1 MTNSDYDMDAS
12 SSYESENP
20 WTIEIN
26 PQNESLSLGLSNA
39 IEILESPSS
48 ANTPS
53 SVYKIDDVTCISKI
67 SDESVEPCNFMERD
81 AAAIST
87 NGFIVGLPSVQLLN
101 RDCTKHICSVSL
113 DGRPELVAFNRDST
127 FVVVGDSFGY
137 MHFIHVE
144 TGFHVFSQSIHEFQ
158 SEDEGDHQGNVF
170 KALHF
175 TSPEKSQTE
184 DLLVVLKNHVLYR
197 FSNINLNALQEA
209 LYTNDTARCLEIKD
223 SIQLE
228 ETDLGQSETS
238 PHQLDINDLITT
250 YDKRGSTI
258 IVAGKGNASLSIWR
272 RDVPQSGNEHPRT
285 KLVDSVQRVLD
296 GVGIV
301 KLRISS
307 GGKFLLALDENGD
320 ITVWDRRTLVML
332 RQYHNTQIADFDLLP
347 SSIVKAGMGT
357 PITDTLPSLITLT
370 KPDQKNGRYLQII
383 SLNQFHITHRMQV
396 SDACWLVRYQGKAEN
411 CSDSIFFVEGVLEAG
426 GDGEESISRMF
437 IRSLS
442 ETMPLTRFQQLI
454 LSRKY
459 LEAEAFADQYGL
471 DLQVALKA
479 KLTNILNESFN
490 ISGDNNELLSS
501 DVNADTII
509 HDLSKVEDD
518 AFVIDFA
525 LQIVFPDYQNTYKLL
540 TYARSLV
547 HSLESKKTTTASSSS
562 VFNVHQAFRR
572 LGTWQLIGFI
582 THETPS
588 GTESQGFDGR
598 KWQTFR
604 TSNMIDEARDLIA
617 KGRVKQA
624 MVIWRRHHIDEK
636 LVEHVDEILCN
647 MPENTPASEFISWI
661 RNEVMM
667 PVQRMEDRVKLAMW
681 IEQRARLL
689 ELKEKKPHNALEVIR
704 LLDVQNNSAN
714 DLHAE
719 AQSKNIL
726 FCTPATPAR
735 YVESTIFLAS
745 TASYSTFGIE
755 SNVSSSGAS
764 SLRKQLED
772 LVYLWDKHDFKLS
785 LSEYS
790 QETPG
795 SIAMEL
801 LDRIAAPELLADTV
815 EKHFKPY
822 TMKNELSSDDLLV
835 EYCMEVMDN
844 GAGIGKT
851 LSNAPWEVRVLS
863 ILECISS
870 AESRLDVVLE
880 LMRRTPVPWSDTI
893 DQVIIKS
900 LEGPALRR
908 TEELRE
914 QYRLM
919 QLKSML
925 LRYGIKV
932 FNISDLALAK
942 GLVSFIAAQVD
953 VETAMDDALQVV
965 HAYHHLNELQ
975 AYVLRLQNL
984 CSAKKLD
991 CLVDLLDNLMN
1002 QEPNQ
1007 SYDNPQLTTYRASQ
1021 EVLVWLI
1028 EIVESIREF
1037 KENDHYSD
1045 DAVDTFKWAIE
1056 AAVVITKFISS
1067 RPALREFSSTQAYDA
1082 YLSSAQQIH
1091 CLATLFNEYEI
1102 ILTIEELQKEGAKHQ
1117 IARSVIEKICAQQS
1131 SKGKGKRGPASQA
1144 STKTSHNVQ
1153 TAVFR
1158 LSDLL
1163 GITRHELKGILAEE
1177 AASHGDL
1184 RTTFLICKEMYDK
1197 HPDNSTA
1204 EFLRKIAFLITKYAN
1219 ENGPDVFQSNGFGNT
1234 NIPLSL
1240 KIQQLAQQAT
1250 LLCTDDL
1257 MSECLDQF
1265 TTFELQHTIF
1275 AQTENGDYGSLVRQ
1289 VGKMTLNPQAPAAPG
1304 GAGGSSSSVN
1314 MFLSANLMEEEQTD
1328 SMDSDDRFADDLFQE
1343 HYFETGLVLKTEEA
1357 MEHATLFALDC
1368 CKNSR
1373 NPRPQNGTSGK
1384 SKSKSIDDSISY
1396 DLSAKML
1403 GDYLKDNRNY
1413 QTALSV
1419 FQRSQE
1425 QTLRRIIGF
1434 EEEATIED
1442 LDTSRYNEI
1451 LEICVQKV
1459 LSSRYID
1466 NMLALG
1472 YTISLP
1478 LEEAFKSY
1486 KAGLATVGSDYH
1498 RLIKF
1503 AAIGLGCATVWEQRG
1518 FYVNCKQLAANAR
1531 WWHQLK
1537 ILDIPFDD
1545 AQFRASKHS
1554 EYQRKLVPL
1563 LMEKTNLDILTVLEF
1578 GRAYDLEDDYSYLEY
1593 VRKLILSG
1601 PEESYQSQVVGVV
1614 DDIVNKEKLLHL
1626 LISQCVPRISPYD
1639 YERLQFVF
1647 QQIIQL
1653 LPDHADSKTAITIL
1667 DILINYTRLSSPNLD
1682 ELSDAVRIID
1692 GAEIALS
1699 PEDVPELRKR
1709 FPLSLRRVPFHTII
1723 EEPWKILKY
1732 ELTEETIPKLLPLTL
1747 PLGIHPDQFYGSVI
1761 DNLLAKL
1768 KLAKGDGESE
1778 PTETCTK
1785 LKFSDFKG
1793 LILKIRDTELAISSA
1808 KYVADGFFC
1817 GVDKIQALKTA
1828 VHLSEKWLQKINSGA
1843 ENEET
1848 KILEERASVA
1858 LGRLKDSLA
1867 RTETEHQLRSVKFTN
1882 FLHLVPQ
1889 PLELICQLYAQQ
1901 SEEALVNKESIDIHH
1916 LTSEIATRHSLDIDK
1931 VRQYLLTTWL
1941 TQDLELQSDEAE
1953 TCLPSMRIQAN
1964 STMNSRAEI
1973 SLQMRILYL
1982 LQCGVLESNVGFL
1995 LNFAYQ
2001 QKSTQKVTT
2010 LTRVRSLSVLFQ
2022 LASPQEIARVHNYQ
2036 EVRAYLQMLLY
2047 LADFEDLR
2055 ISQTLKE
2062 FNACDKEAFARSLWV
2077 KHSDEPKVVQ
2087 LVCNLCVDYKIHD
2100 MALWESALHKLI
2112 KFRLFN
2118 YLLGIIEYVSLVPE
2132 LSQMPSLPQLWNDVL
2147 KGCFES
2153 VLKSSQRSK
2162 QTTPELESLKNQA
2175 ILLLQ
2180 KCPFFLELD
2189 LPTFFQLFDK
2199 LGTPELVLSAYC
2211 ALPMVQPVNEKIRSL
2226 IDLIPS
2232 GELVPLLNRLNP
2244 GLNKG
2249 PLERV
2254 SYCINKTPVIH
2265 AIYERIE
2272 DEHGYEK
2279 LLRTTHLKSFV
2290 NYLIDTD
2297 QLENLVLATL
2307 EMDKEN
2313 EAREL
2318 VHWYYKRWD
2327 SKVKK
2332 ISEDGEE
2339 IDLLDEYLDSK
2350 QLVEQ

>member
-1 MTNSDYDMDAS
+1 MSESDYDMSAS
-12 SSYESENP
+12 SSYENDNL
-20 WTIEIN
+20 WTVV
-26 PQNESLSLGLSNA
+26 QNAQTESLSLGLSNA
-39 IEILESPSS
+39 IEILTKSGST
-48 ANTPS
+48 NTPN
-53 SVYKIDDVTCISKI
+53 SVYKIDDVTCISKM
-67 SDESVEPCNFMERD
+67 SDELTDPCNFMERD

-101 RDCTKHICSVSL
+101 RDCTKHICSISL

-127 FVVVGDSFGY
+127 FVVIGDSFGY
-137 MHFIHVE
+137 MHFVHVE
-144 TGFHVFSQSIHEFQ
+144 TGFHVFSQAIHEFQ
-158 SEDEGDHQGNVF
+158 PETEEDHAENAF

-175 TSPEKSQTE
+175 TSPETSQTE
-184 DLLVVLKNHVLYR
+184 DLLVVLKNHILYR
-197 FSNINLNALQEA
+197 FSNINLSALQEA
-209 LYTNDTARCLEIKD
+209 LQTNDTARCLEIKNA
-223 SIQLE
+223 IELE

-238 PHQLDINDLITT
+238 PHQLGIFDLITT

-272 RDVPQSGNEHPRT
+272 REFPKPGDGYPRT
-285 KLVDSVQRVLD
+285 KLVDTVQRVLG

-307 GGKFLLALDENGD
+307 GGKFLLALDEDGD
-320 ITVWDRRTLVML
+320 ITVWDRRSLIMI

-347 SSIVKAGMGT
+347 SSVVKAGMGT
-357 PITDTLPSLITLT
+357 PITDTLPSLIALS
-370 KPDQKNGRYLQII
+370 KPDQNNGRQLQII
-383 SLNQFHITHRMQV
+383 SLNQFHVTHRMPV

-411 CSDSIFFVEGVLEAG
+411 CSDSIYFIEGVLEAA
-426 GDGEESISRMF
+426 GDGAESISHMF
-437 IRSLS
+437 VRSLS
-442 ETMPLTRFQQLI
+442 ETLPLTRFQQLI
-454 LSRKY
+454 LNRKY
-459 LEAEAFADQYGL
+459 TEAEAFAEQYGL

-490 ISGDNNELLSS
+490 ASGQNIDGFVSGLN
-501 DVNADTII
+501 VDTLI
-509 HDLSKVEDD
+509 HDLSKIEDD

-525 LQIVFPDYQNTYKLL
+525 LQIVFPNYQNTYKLL
-540 TYARSLV
+540 AYARSLV
-547 HSLESKKTTTASSSS
+547 YAIESKKATTASSVS

-582 THETPS
+582 THETPRGIETQS
-588 GTESQGFDGR
+588 FNGKD
-598 KWQTFR
+598 WQAFR
-604 TSNMIDEARDLIA
+604 TSNMVEVARNLVA
-617 KGRVKQA
+617 KGRIKQA

-647 MPENTPASEFISWI
+647 MPDNTPASEFISWI
-661 RNEVMM
+661 RNEIMM
-667 PVQRMEDRVKLAMW
+667 PIQRMEDRVKLATW

-704 LLDVQNNSAN
+704 LLENQSSSTN
-714 DLHAE
+714 DIHVE

-726 FCTPATPAR
+726 FSTPATPAR
-735 YVESTIFLAS
+735 YVESTIYLAS
-745 TASYSTFGIE
+745 TASHSTFGAE
-755 SNVSSSGAS
+755 GAS
-764 SLRKQLED
+764 SSNAASTLRKQLED
-772 LVYLWDKHDFKLS
+772 LVYLWDKHDFRLS

-790 QETPG
+790 QESPS

-801 LDRIAAPELLADTV
+801 LDRVAAPELLADTI

-822 TMKNELSSDDLLV
+822 AEKNELSSDDLLV

-851 LSNAPWEVRVLS
+851 ISNAPWEIRVLS
-863 ILECISS
+863 ILECIAS

-880 LMRRTPVPWSDTI
+880 LMRRTPVPWSETI
-893 DQVIIKS
+893 DQVILKS
-900 LEGPALRR
+900 LDGPTLRR

-942 GLVSFIAAQVD
+942 GLVSYIAAQVD

-975 AYVLRLQNL
+975 AYVLRIQNL
-984 CSAKKLD
+984 CSAKKFDRIL
-991 CLVDLLDNLMN
+991 DLLDGLVD
-1002 QEPNQ
+1002 QESKPG
-1007 SYDNPQLTTYRASQ
+1007 SDNPQLIAYRASQ
-1021 EVLVWLI
+1021 EALVWLI
-1028 EIVESIREF
+1028 EIIESTREF
-1037 KENDHYSD
+1037 KENDHYSN

-1056 AAVVITKFISS
+1056 AAVVITKFLNNHSS
-1067 RPALREFSSTQAYDA
+1067 LKEFCTAQAYEA
-1082 YLSSAQQIH
+1082 YLSNAQQIH
-1091 CLATLFNEYEI
+1091 CLATLFKEYEI

-1117 IARSVIEKICAQQS
+1117 IARSVIEKICSQPP
-1131 SKGKGKRGPASQA
+1131 SKGKGKQGPASHAKQ
-1144 STKTSHNVQ
+1144 KTSHNVQ

-1204 EFLRKIAFLITKYAN
+1204 EFLRKIAYLVTKYAN
-1219 ENGPDVFQSNGFGNT
+1219 EHSADVFQTNGFGNT
-1234 NIPLSL
+1234 NVALSL

-1250 LLCTDDL
+1250 LLCTDESL
-1257 MSECLDQF
+1257 SQCLDQF
-1265 TTFELQHTIF
+1265 TSFELQHSIF

-1289 VGKMTLNPQAPAAPG
+1289 VGKMTLNPQATVTTSS
-1304 GAGGSSSSVN
+1304 AGGSSSSVN
-1314 MFLSANLMEEEQTD
+1314 MFISANIDEEEQEEPFV
-1328 SMDSDDRFADDLFQE
+1328 SDDRFADDLFQE

-1357 MEHATLFALDC
+1357 MSYATSFVLDC
-1368 CKNSR
+1368 CKSVHETRPR
-1373 NPRPQNGTSGK
+1373 NGSAG
-1384 SKSKSIDDSISY
+1384 KSKSIDDSNSY
-1396 DLSAKML
+1396 DVSAKKL
-1403 GDYLKDNRNY
+1403 GDYLQDNRNY
-1413 QTALSV
+1413 QTSLSV
-1419 FQRSQE
+1419 IQRSQE
-1425 QTLRRIIGF
+1425 QTLRRILGF
-1434 EEEATIED
+1434 EADINIED
-1442 LDTSRYNEI
+1442 LDTSRYNAI

-1466 NMLALG
+1466 NLLALG

-1478 LEEAFKSY
+1478 LEQAFTAY

-1503 AAIGLGCATVWEQRG
+1503 AAIGIGCATVWEQRG
-1518 FYVNCKQLAANAR
+1518 FYVNCKQLGANAR

-1593 VRKLILSG
+1593 VRKLILCG

-1626 LISQCVPRISPYD
+1626 LISQCVPRVSPYD
-1639 YERLQFVF
+1639 YERLQFIF

-1667 DILINYTRLSSPNLD
+1667 DILMNYTRLSTPALD

-1692 GAEIALS
+1692 GAEIALV
-1699 PEDVPELRKR
+1699 PEDIPELRKR
-1709 FPLSLRRVPFHTII
+1709 FPLCLRRVPFHTII

-1778 PTETCTK
+1778 PAEGYTK
-1785 LKFSDFKG
+1785 LKFTDFKG

-1808 KYVADGFFC
+1808 KYVADGFAC

-1828 VHLSEKWLQKINSGA
+1828 VHLSDKWLQKINSGA

-1848 KILEERASVA
+1848 KLLEERASVA

-1867 RTETEHQLRSVKFTN
+1867 RTETEHQLRSVKLTS

-1901 SEEALVNKESIDIHH
+1901 SEEALANKDSIDVHH
-1916 LTSEIATRHSLDIDK
+1916 LTSEIAVRHSLDIDK

-1941 TQDLELQSDEAE
+1941 TQDLELQADEVE
-1953 TCLPSMRIQAN
+1953 ICLPSMRIQAN
-1964 STMNSRAEI
+1964 SNMNSRAEI

-1982 LQCGVLESNVGFL
+1982 LQCGVVESNIGFL

-2077 KHSDEPKVVQ
+2077 KHSEEPKVVQ

-2112 KFRLFN
+2112 KFRLYN

-2153 VLKSSQRSK
+2153 VLKSSQRTKEPS
-2162 QTTPELESLKNQA
+2162 PELESTKNQA

-2189 LPTFFQLFDK
+2189 LPTFFQLFDQ
-2199 LGTPELVLSAYC
+2199 LGAPELVLSAYC
-2211 ALPMVQPVNEKIRSL
+2211 ALPMVKPVKEKIRTL
-2226 IDLIPS
+2226 VDQ
-2232 GELVPLLNRLNP
+2232 VPLKDLVTLLDRLNP
-2244 GLNKG
+2244 ELSKG
-2249 PLERV
+2249 HLEQV

-2265 AIYERIE
+2265 VVYDRIE
-2272 DEHGYEK
+2272 DEHSYEM
-2279 LLRTTHLKSFV
+2279 LLHSKHLKPFIG
-2290 NYLIDTD
+2290 YLIDTD

-2307 EMDKEN
+2307 EMNQESK
-2313 EAREL
+2313 AREL
-2318 VHWYYKRWD
+2318 VQWYYKKWTVQAQQ
-2327 SKVKK
+2327 SLE
-2332 ISEDGEE
+2332 EDEGRD
-2339 IDLLDEYLDSK
+2339 ILDIYLESK
-2350 QLVEQ
+2350 QLIEE